1 MEAPAVVVP
10 YNPQWPALFEAVRAR
25 VDEALAPVP
34 HRTVHVGST
43 AVPGLDAKP
52 IIDLD
57 AVLPSPQW
65 VNTAVAAL
73 GRAGWRHEG
82 DLGIAGREAF
92 ASLPGLPY
100 HHLYLVVAGSA
111 AYADHIDMRDFL
123 RSHPGHAARYAQRKH
138 ALAGLLQ
145 TDRDAYSAGKADL
158 VAQFLLQAR
167 LQASAKGG

>member
-1 MEAPAVVVP
+1 MQAPAVVVQ
-10 YNPQWPALFEAVRAR
+10 YDPQWPTLFEAVRAR
-25 VDEALAPVP
+25 VDEALADVP

-57 AVLPSPQW
+57 AVLPSPQC
-65 VNTAVAAL
+65 VEAAVLAL

-82 DLGIAGREAF
+82 DLGVAGREAF

-100 HHLYLVVAGSA
+100 HHLYLVVAGSD
-111 AYADHIDMRDFL
+111 AYADHVDLRDFL
-123 RSHPGHAARYAQRKH
+123 RSHPAHAARYAQRKH
-138 ALAGLLQ
+138 ALAPLLQ

-158 VAQFLLQAR
+158 VAEFLREAR
-167 LQASAKGG
+167 LSVSGKGG